1 MLIESDRLNRAIVL
15 ALTALV
21 LAVSYKD
28 WRERRVPNVLV
39 FPAAAL
45 GLGLNA
51 LTGWDGLA
59 RSGMGLAAGFALL
72 FLPYLVG
79 GMRAGDVK
87 LLAAIGAF
95 TGAPQIVRVFLLTL
109 LCYPLLAFCFVT
121 RERKWKVT
129 ILRFRILLLKLLSMF
144 APALRLSA
152 ARLEAQDDPA
162 VESVRTP
169 FSLAIAMG
177 TLLTLYTRL
186 LASLL

>member
-1 MLIESDRLNRAIVL
+1 MIETSLVERTL
-15 ALTALV
+15 ALALSAFV
-21 LAVSYKD
+21 VAVGYKD

-51 LTGWDGLA
+51 LKGRDALLVAATGLA
-59 RSGMGLAAGFALL
+59 MGFALL
-72 FLPYLVG
+72 FVPYLVG

-95 TGAPQIVRVFLLTL
+95 TGAPQILRVFLLTL
-109 LCYPLLAFCFVT
+109 LCYPALAVFFVT

-129 ILRFRILLLKLLSMF
+129 LLRFRILLLKTLSLF
-144 APALRLSA
+144 APMLRLTA
-152 ARLEAQDDPA
+152 TRLEAEDDPK

-169 FSLAIAMG
+169 FSLAIATG
-177 TLLTLYTRL
+177 TLLTLYTCL
-186 LASLL
+186 LAHLL

>member
-1 MLIESDRLNRAIVL
+1 MIIEPDRVDHALVIS
-15 ALTALV
+15 LTAFV
-21 LAVSYKD
+21 LAVGYKD
-28 WRERRVPNVLV
+28 WRERRVPNLLV

-51 LTGWDGLA
+51 LKGWDGLMTA
-59 RSGMGLAAGFALL
+59 GIGLAAGFALL

-87 LLAAIGAF
+87 FLAVVGAF
-95 TGAPQIVRVFLLTL
+95 TGAPQIVRLFLLTL
-109 LCYPLLAFCFVT
+109 LCYPLLAVFFVT
-121 RERKWKVT
+121 RERKWKIT
-129 ILRFRILLLKLLSMF
+129 MLRFRILLLKLLGAF
-144 APALRLSA
+144 APPLRLSA
-152 ARLEAQDDPA
+152 TRLEAEDDPA

-186 LASLL
+186 LAYLL